1 VPTLHPAGETLGG
14 PIRCGRENGSGAHLR
29 ALPPGRVRQTRS
41 GVTTTARRRPVPLPP
56 FRAPGSGQTSAM
68 GDRESRRATELWMF
82 PLGAVLAGAGYT
94 VGLVPLAVVGLLII
108 AVVATRIF
116 AGPA

>member
-1 VPTLHPAGETLGG
+1 
-14 PIRCGRENGSGAHLR
+14 
-29 ALPPGRVRQTRS
+29 
-41 GVTTTARRRPVPLPP
+41 
-56 FRAPGSGQTSAM
+56 M

-82 PLGAVLAGAGYT
+82 PFGAVLAGAGYT